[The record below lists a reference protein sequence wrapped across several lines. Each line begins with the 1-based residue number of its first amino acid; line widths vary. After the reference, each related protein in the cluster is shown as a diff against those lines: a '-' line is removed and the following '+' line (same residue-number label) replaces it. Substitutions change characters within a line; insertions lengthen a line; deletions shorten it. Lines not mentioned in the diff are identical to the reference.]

1 MNKENIRVRFAPSP
15 TGELH
20 LGNARTAIFNWL
32 FARNQGGKF
41 ILRIEDT
48 DQERSKPEYEK
59 MILEDLKWLGL
70 NWDEGAGLGGDY
82 GPYLQSQRL
91 DIYRSYAEKLRQA
104 GHTYLCYC
112 SSEELEARRQ
122 EAQEKGLAPRYD
134 NRCRLLTKDQI
145 ARFESEGRKS
155 VVRFKVDPETIVV
168 NDLVRGRVEFDTSL
182 FGDFV
187 IFKSDGF
194 PTFHFAVAVDDGL
207 MKVSHVIRGEDHLPN
222 TPRHI
227 LLFKSMGFEIPDF
240 AHLSMILGPDG
251 SRLSKRHGATS
262 VGFYRQEG
270 YLPQAMVNYLAL
282 LGWSS
287 GDDQEV
293 FEKEE
298 LISKFSIERVVGSA
312 ATFNPV
318 KLHWMGEQHIRKT
331 TSAKLAEILKDSFQD
346 LSGVSAERLTS
357 LVEYMKERAG
367 TLSELKKSLEI
378 FLQEPSFDSPETKE
392 KLFTSKAKAVLNAI
406 FSALEKDWTENLFP
420 VKSLSVCQKQLG
432 VPGSEFYPLLRLSLT
447 GHLHGPELKD
457 FCPILG
463 KENVLNRLKRVIE
476 IIPAG

>member
-1 MNKENIRVRFAPSP
+1 MKKEDIRVRFAPSP

-59 MILEDLKWLGL
+59 MILEDLAWLGL
-70 NWDEGAGLGGDY
+70 TWDEGAGKGGDF

-91 DIYRSYAEKLRQA
+91 DIYRSYAEKLREA
-104 GHTYLCYC
+104 GHSYLCYC
-112 SSEELEARRQ
+112 SSVELEARRL
-122 EAQEKGLAPRYD
+122 EAQEKGLPPRYD
-134 NRCRLLTKDQI
+134 NRCRFLTEDQI
-145 ARFESEGRKS
+145 TAFKHEGRKP
-155 VVRFKVDPETIVV
+155 VVRFKVEPEIIIVD
-168 NDLVRGRVEFDTSL
+168 DLVRGRVEFDTGL

-227 LLFKSMGFEIPDF
+227 LLFRSMGFSIPKF

-262 VGFYRQEG
+262 AGFYRQEG

-293 FEKEE
+293 FDKDE
-298 LISKFSIERVVGSA
+298 LISKFSIDRVVGSA
-312 ATFNPV
+312 AAFNPV

-331 TSAKLAEILKDSFQD
+331 DSGKLAQMLKDSFQD
-346 LSGVSAERLTS
+346 LANVSEERLKS

-378 FLQEPSFDSPETKE
+378 FLHEPSFDSPETKE
-392 KLFTSKAKAVLNAI
+392 KLFSSKSKSVLNAI
-406 FSALEKDWTENLFP
+406 QAVLEKDWTENLFP
-420 VKSLSVCQKQLG
+420 VKSLAACQKQLG
-432 VPGSEFYPLLRLSLT
+432 VPGAEFYPLLRLSLT

-463 KENVLNRLKRVIE
+463 KDNVLNRLKKVIDL
-476 IIPAG
+476 IPAG